1 MFCLKALIYIQ
12 KMRLKG
18 VKMKTPM
25 DLVLEAKQDIP
36 EVSVDELKEK
46 LDRNDNLALIDVRDG
61 EEVSQGSIPS
71 AIHVSRG
78 TLEFQIGN
86 QVPNRDQEIILY
98 CAAGFRSLLAAQS
111 LEKMGYRSLF
121 SLEGGFRQWM
131 EEGYKVAAVEH

>member
-1 MFCLKALIYIQ
+1 
-12 KMRLKG
+12 
-18 VKMKTPM
+18 MKTPM

-46 LDRNDNLALIDVRDG
+46 LARNDNLALIDVRDG

>member
-1 MFCLKALIYIQ
+1 
-12 KMRLKG
+12 
-18 VKMKTPM
+18 MKTPM